1 MFIKPSN
8 LQLYLDYF
16 SNHPEPCKE
25 GLVYGQALR
34 ILERCS
40 KTTDSEQHLENLKCK
55 LKKRNYPEQI
65 IDKKF
70 SEAKTKS
77 RVDLIHQERKKQT
90 EDDKVRLIFT
100 FNRGNPPLQKW
111 LREAKKCLVKN
122 EKAKS
127 LGEKVQICYSQ
138 PKNLKRG
145 VTQSRKRKTAHEN
158 PGCSKCGKCKV
169 SCPIIREGGT
179 FTSTNTQRTYKIRQ
193 KLDCNSSFVI
203 YLGTCKRCG
212 GQYVGKS
219 TTPFKVRHSN
229 HKQEIKRK
237 VGGLGHHYGGNGC
250 GYANLSI
257 QIIDQVEN
265 GDTMAL
271 EAQEIYWQNQLRSYI
286 QNGGNA
292 HCRRKEKKS

>member
-1 MFIKPSN
+1 M
-8 LQLYLDYF
+8 
-16 SNHPEPCKE
+16 
-25 GLVYGQALR
+25 G
-34 ILERCS
+34 
-40 KTTDSEQHLENLKCK
+40 
-55 LKKRNYPEQI
+55 
-65 IDKKF
+65 
-70 SEAKTKS
+70 
-77 RVDLIHQERKKQT
+77 
-90 EDDKVRLIFT
+90 
-100 FNRGNPPLQKW
+100 
-111 LREAKKCLVKN
+111 LREAKKCLIKN
-122 EKAKS
+122 DKAKS
-127 LGEKVQICYSQ
+127 LGDSIQIYYSQ

-237 VGGLGHHYGGNGC
+237 VGGLG
-250 GYANLSI
+250 L
-257 QIIDQVEN
+257 QI
-265 GDTMAL
+265 
-271 EAQEIYWQNQLRSYI
+271 YPS
-286 QNGGNA
+286 
-292 HCRRKEKKS
+292 KS